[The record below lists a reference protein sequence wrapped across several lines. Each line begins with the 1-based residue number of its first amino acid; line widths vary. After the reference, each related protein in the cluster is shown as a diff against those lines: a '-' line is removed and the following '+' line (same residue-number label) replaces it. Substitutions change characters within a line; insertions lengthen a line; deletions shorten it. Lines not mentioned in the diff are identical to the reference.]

1 MNNPKADTAGFWL
14 KISLHCPLVLLEPAT
29 DLLGVLSGT
38 GVEQSPETPDGCT
51 VSAYFKIKTGDTEEE
66 ERVTIRV
73 RQQMEEIFS
82 FYNLQPGELTSS
94 RIDDQDWA
102 TSWKQF
108 FTAFEIVPGLVIKPS
123 WENYQRGPDQQVL
136 EMDPGMAFGTGQHAS
151 TAMALDLITQ
161 SCQQQSAA
169 AVLDIGT
176 GTGILA
182 MASALFGGQHVVAI
196 DNDPEA
202 VTAARDN
209 VAANGLSKQV
219 EVSAAPLE
227 NITGSYQLI
236 AANIV
241 HDVLITMAPE
251 IKHLT
256 SPGGQVVLA
265 GILSGEQ
272 EQNILHCYSLL
283 GFRQVDSRY
292 REEWAAL
299 LLEHG

>member
-1 MNNPKADTAGFWL
+1 MNSPKADTTGFWL
-14 KISLHCPLVLLEPAT
+14 KFSLHCPLILTEPVT

-38 GVEQSPETPDGCT
+38 GVEHSPENKDGCK
-51 VSAYFKIKTGDTEEE
+51 VSAYFEVKTIDTGEEE
-66 ERVTIRV
+66 QITARV

-82 FYNLQPGELTSS
+82 LYNLQLGTLTTE

-108 FTAFEIVPGLVIKPS
+108 FTPFEIVPGLVIKPS
-123 WENYQRGPDQQVL
+123 WESFQPGPGQQVI

-161 SCQQQSAA
+161 CYRRKTAVT
-169 AVLDIGT
+169 VLDIGT

-182 MASALFGGQHVVAI
+182 MASALFGGQQVIAI
-196 DNDPEA
+196 DNDPDA
-202 VTAARDN
+202 VTAAHEN
-209 VAANGLSKQV
+209 IVANGLSAQV
-219 EVSAAPLE
+219 EAKAAPLE
-227 NITGSYQLI
+227 TITGSYQLI

-241 HDVLITMAPE
+241 HDVLVSMALE
-251 IKHLT
+251 IKRLA

-272 EQNILHCYSLL
+272 EESILQCYGQL
-283 GFRQVDSRY
+283 GFRQLDSRY
-292 REEWAAL
+292 REEWTAL
-299 LLEHG
+299 LLQHG